1 MSDTNAIQATEDS
14 TLSGTQAA
22 APADGLV
29 IDNANDNAE
38 LDTGFD
44 VVLSD
49 DEGKQKQDPATN
61 AQFAQRR
68 LDRKRQRDLEQ
79 QAEAVK
85 RGELPENLRVT
96 PDLPPQPNVNDFF
109 GDDALYSKYN
119 GDTAMASAAFQQ
131 ANNEWSTKAQDAR
144 SNAVAEQGRKT
155 QEFTQQS
162 EHYVV
167 AARKHYDAAE
177 KLNIPD
183 YQDKEDAF
191 MQLVPPQVGAD
202 IMTLFPEKSAAI
214 MYHLGA
220 NPEKTR
226 QLLSMNGQQAL
237 IELTRLSERLTLK
250 PRGKQVSEA
259 PNPDE
264 PIQGQAVAANI
275 SALEKQMNAAA
286 EKGDVE
292 AYRKLRQQLNKGSR
306 K

>member
-1 MSDTNAIQATEDS
+1 MSDTNAIQTTED
-14 TLSGTQAA
+14 TLLPGTQTAA
-22 APADGLV
+22 SADGSV

-38 LDTGFD
+38 QDSGFD
-44 VVLSD
+44 IVLND
-49 DEGKQKQDPATN
+49 DEGKPKQDPVKN

-68 LDRKRQRDLEQ
+68 LERKRQRELEQ
-79 QAEAVK
+79 QMEAVK

-96 PDLPPQPNVNDFF
+96 PDLPKQPDVNDFMS
-109 GDDALYSKYN
+109 DQALANYDYDQSK
-119 GDTAMASAAFQQ
+119 ALAAFNA
-131 ANNEWSTKAQDAR
+131 ANSDWQIKAMDAR
-144 SNAVAEQGRKT
+144 SNGVAEQGRKI

-259 PNPDE
+259 PAPDE
-264 PIQGQAVAANI
+264 PVHGQAVAANVA
-275 SALEKQMNAAA
+275 ALQKKMEAAA
-286 EKGDVE
+286 LKGDT
-292 AYRKLRQQLNKGSR
+292 ALYRQLKSQLKGI